1 MSDTS
6 PTPHHAPAQAATGSP
21 RLVIASIGVLLLLAA
36 MDQTIVATALP
47 TIVADLGG
55 LNHLSWVV
63 TAYVLASTVVAPLYG
78 KLGDLYGRRT
88 MVYASVGLF
97 LVGSTLCGLAG
108 SMPMLIA
115 ARAIQGLGGGGL
127 FVLALAVVGDVIPP
141 QERGKIQGLFA
152 IVFSISSM
160 LGPLVGGWF
169 VEVASW
175 HWIFFVNLPFGILA
189 MVGFTLSFPHF
200 SARTRHRIDW
210 AGAATLSVALAAL
223 TLLTSLG
230 GTSFPW
236 TSPHALGLGVLTVM
250 AGVLFFR
257 IQATAAEPILPPSL
271 FRLNVFRNTSAIGFV
286 AGAAMFGALTFLPLY
301 LQISLGASPMVS
313 GFLLMPMTMGILV
326 AANLAGRY
334 MGRTGRYRLMTLIG
348 TAVISLGGLVLT
360 RLGTGTSEVAF
371 GIALAFFGIG
381 MGCIFP
387 VVTTAVQNA
396 VPRQQLGTA
405 TAAGVMFR
413 QIGGSLGVAVFGAL
427 FSAGIATAMARAGLD
442 LPAEFEIGPDSVAQL
457 APAVQAVIG
466 TAVASALHPIFWIV
480 SALGAMGFVMA
491 LRLEEIP
498 LANRMVPRG
507 E

>member
-6 PTPHHAPAQAATGSP
+6 PSPLHAPAQAATGSP

-88 MVYASVGLF
+88 MVYVSVGLF

-189 MVGFTLSFPHF
+189 MVGFTLSFPPF
-200 SARTRHRIDW
+200 AARTQHRIDW
-210 AGAATLSVALAAL
+210 AGAATLSVALATL

-230 GTSFPW
+230 GSSFPW
-236 TSPHALGLGVLTVM
+236 TSPQALGLGVLTVM
-250 AGVLFFR
+250 SGVLFFR

-301 LQISLGASPMVS
+301 LQISLGATPMVS
-313 GFLLMPMTMGILV
+313 GFLLVPMTMGILV

-348 TAVISLGGLVLT
+348 TAVIALGGLVLT
-360 RLGTGTSEVAF
+360 QLGTDTTAVAF

-427 FSAGIATAMARAGLD
+427 FSAGIATAMAKAGLD
-442 LPAEFEIGPDSVAQL
+442 LPAEFEIGPEAVAQL

-480 SALGAMGFVMA
+480 SVLGAMGFVLA